1 MGSKKLASVTALSLL
16 LLGIVWAFA
25 SPRGSS
31 ADEGF
36 HLTNIWCAWGNS
48 DLCQIEQE
56 TGVVLVP
63 DSIAN
68 AACFTLWPSQNGA
81 GCLKDLSMDLVQ
93 VGSTISIAEPTYS
106 LGFFKTMRV
115 FAGENIEMS
124 VQIMRI
130 FNGMIS
136 SLLFFWALVA
146 ATRPIARALAISW
159 GVAIIPIGIFFIASV
174 NPSSWVIMGVGTFWA
189 FLASALG
196 PGEKTKTQLW
206 SLWLGA
212 AVSFTVAMLARTDS
226 GVYLCATIGAIF
238 IWRWK
243 SIRVHLSRTK
253 VLIFL
258 GGLAAI
264 VLGTAMMLLSRY
276 NQIQFSFPGAQ
287 TSTDQPVPLLK
298 SFLELPSFLF
308 GLFGGQTAKFIITD
322 SEVARGVEGYR
333 PSGFLFGVGW
343 TEFPL
348 PSLVGL
354 LIGAAVF
361 GTVVIGFTRYSK
373 PRVFAVTFLVLAFV
387 AQVVLMRASI
397 DFGRAM
403 LQPRYFF
410 PYVLII
416 LGLCVTISVKRGH
429 FFSRVQL
436 LLSSIPILIAGS
448 LAWLATATRYAVS
461 PSAAYTN
468 FGQPLDWWW
477 EFGPG
482 RLTWFLV
489 VILVSGLWVAVTL
502 GLWGCSTSKHDRD
515 GSEDA
520 TNKKRG
526 SFL

>member
-1 MGSKKLASVTALSLL
+1 MGRKKLASVTALSLL

-31 ADEGF
+31 ADEGS
-36 HLTNIWCAWGNS
+36 HLTNTWCAWGNS
-48 DLCQIEQE
+48 DLCQIGPEAE
-56 TGVVLVP
+56 VLLVP

-68 AACFTLWPSQNGA
+68 SACFTLWPSQNGA

-93 VGSTISIAEPTYS
+93 VGPTIRIVPDVYS

-115 FAGENIEMS
+115 FAGENIEIS
-124 VQIMRI
+124 VQIMRT
-130 FNGMIS
+130 FNVALAS
-136 SLLFFWALVA
+136 ALLLWALL
-146 ATRPIARALAISW
+146 TTTGPIARALAISW

-174 NPSSWVIMGVGTFWA
+174 NPSSWVILGVGTFWA

-196 PGEKTKTQLW
+196 PGEKTRKQLW

-212 AVSFTVAMLARTDS
+212 AASFIIATLGRSDAGIYLTVTM
-226 GVYLCATIGAIF
+226 ATIL

-243 SIRVHLSRTK
+243 SFKVTASRRM
-253 VLIFL
+253 VFIFL
-258 GGLAAI
+258 GGLVAIAVAAI
-264 VLGTAMMLLSRY
+264 QLLSRY
-276 NQIQFSFPGAQ
+276 RQTRFSFPGAQ
-287 TSTDQPVPLLK
+287 TSTDQPVPLIK
-298 SFLELPSFLF
+298 SFLEWPSFLYS
-308 GLFGGQTAKFIITD
+308 LFGGQSAKFVISD
-322 SEVARGVEGYR
+322 SEVARGLEGYR
-333 PSGFLFGVGW
+333 PAGYLFGVGW
-343 TEFPL
+343 TEFAL

-373 PRVFAVTFLVLAFV
+373 PRVLAVTFLVLAFV
-387 AQVVLMRASI
+387 AQVVLMRASV
-397 DFGRAM
+397 DFGRAI

-410 PYVLII
+410 PYALVI
-416 LGLCVTISVKRGH
+416 LGVTATISVKRGH

-477 EFGPG
+477 DFGPG
-482 RLTWFLV
+482 RLTWFMV

-502 GLWGCSTSKHDRD
+502 GLWGCRSSMHDRD
-515 GSEDA
+515 GSEN
-520 TNKKRG
+520 TINKKRG
-526 SFL
+526 SLL